1 MMLQLKC
8 ISLQSQKCF
17 ISLKFAVPKKVFCFT
32 KMLDY
37 ILRTTQIVARS
48 LQHVQYTIVIV
59 KLSKIIQN

>member
-1 MMLQLKC
+1 MYQ
-8 ISLQSQKCF
+8 
-17 ISLKFAVPKKVFCFT
+17 FAVPKVFYLTKVCSPKKVFCLT

>member
-1 MMLQLKC
+1 MKIMSIEHLIKPNSCSYLA
-8 ISLQSQKCF
+8 L
-17 ISLKFAVPKKVFCFT
+17 LLT

-37 ILRTTQIVARS
+37 FLRTTQIVARS